1 MELYGCLLNCGPSV
15 ALDLRI
21 YGVPNAQDALQ
32 SCSFGVVRPH
42 CDPGCLSIDRRN
54 PRFVSVNQKEA
65 RHERHS
71 RCKPRLACV
80 VLSRISKAPAGAE
93 ARLKA
98 LNITLPPDAA
108 PAANFVNSVQTGK
121 GKLGKDLTVE
131 QGREA
136 ARQAG
141 LIMLTKIRTAL
152 GSLDRVKR
160 VVKVL
165 GMVNSAEGFGDQP
178 LVVNGFSDLMV
189 EVFGEAGKHARSAVG
204 MAGLPGNSPIEV
216 ESKRPSSIRL
226 DRQCTSP
233 EPSLA
238 HPSIARQKSIHFQA
252 LSSPN
257 VVTRVT

>member
-1 MELYGCLLNCGPSV
+1 MKAVFAVIIAAGLASLAWSGPAS
-15 ALDLRI
+15 
-21 YGVPNAQDALQ
+21 AQA
-32 SCSFGVVRPH
+32 
-42 CDPGCLSIDRRN
+42 PG
-54 PRFVSVNQKEA
+54 
-65 RHERHS
+65 
-71 RCKPRLACV
+71 
-80 VLSRISKAPAGAE
+80 GAE

-108 PAANFVNSVQTGK
+108 PANFVNSVQTGKLLFLSGNTAGPAWVGK

-178 LVVNGFSDLMV
+178 LVINGFSDLMV
-189 EVFGEAGKHARSAVG
+189 DVFGEAGKHARSAVG
-204 MAGLPGNSPIEV
+204 MAGLPGNSPVEV
-216 ESKRPSSIRL
+216 EMIV
-226 DRQCTSP
+226 
-233 EPSLA
+233 E
-238 HPSIARQKSIHFQA
+238 FE
-252 LSSPN
+252 
-257 VVTRVT
+257 

>member
-1 MELYGCLLNCGPSV
+1 MKGILAASLVLL
-15 ALDLRI
+15 
-21 YGVPNAQDALQ
+21 
-32 SCSFGVVRPH
+32 
-42 CDPGCLSIDRRN
+42 
-54 PRFVSVNQKEA
+54 
-65 RHERHS
+65 
-71 RCKPRLACV
+71 
-80 VLSRISKAPAGAE
+80 VLSSPASAQAPAGAE

-98 LNITLPPDAA
+98 INITLPPDAA
-108 PAANFVNSVQTGK
+108 PAANFVNSVQTGKLLFLSGNTAGPAWVGK

-178 LVVNGFSDLMV
+178 PGGQRIFRSDGGSV
-189 EVFGEAGKHARSAVG
+189 RRGWQARALRRWHG
-204 MAGLPGNSPIEV
+204 
-216 ESKRPSSIRL
+216 RPSRQLADRGGGDCGIRVSVRRQL

-233 EPSLA
+233 ELV
-238 HPSIARQKSIHFQA
+238 HPSGIEGLIFGS
-252 LSSPN
+252 
-257 VVTRVT
+257 

>member
-1 MELYGCLLNCGPSV
+1 MKTLLAVVVAVSLAVLAWSNPASAQAAAGP
-15 ALDLRI
+15 
-21 YGVPNAQDALQ
+21 
-32 SCSFGVVRPH
+32 
-42 CDPGCLSIDRRN
+42 
-54 PRFVSVNQKEA
+54 
-65 RHERHS
+65 
-71 RCKPRLACV
+71 
-80 VLSRISKAPAGAE
+80 E

-98 LNITLPPDAA
+98 LNITLPPDTA
-108 PAANFVNSVQTGK
+108 PIANFVNSVQTGKLLFLSGNTAGPAWAGK

-204 MAGLPGNSPIEV
+204 MAGLPGNSPVEV
-216 ESKRPSSIRL
+216 EMIV
-226 DRQCTSP
+226 
-233 EPSLA
+233 E
-238 HPSIARQKSIHFQA
+238 
-252 LSSPN
+252 
-257 VVTRVT
+257 VE

>member
-1 MELYGCLLNCGPSV
+1 MKAIFAAIVSAGV
-15 ALDLRI
+15 ALLALS
-21 YGVPNAQDALQ
+21 GPTSAQ
-32 SCSFGVVRPH
+32 
-42 CDPGCLSIDRRN
+42 
-54 PRFVSVNQKEA
+54 
-65 RHERHS
+65 
-71 RCKPRLACV
+71 
-80 VLSRISKAPAGAE
+80 APVGAE

-98 LNITLPPDAA
+98 LNITLPPDTA
-108 PAANFVNSVQTGK
+108 PIANFVNSVQTGKLLYLSGNTSGPAWVGK

-189 EVFGEAGKHARSAVG
+189 EVFGEAGRHARSAVG
-204 MAGLPGNSPIEV
+204 MAGLPGNSPVEV
-216 ESKRPSSIRL
+216 EMIV
-226 DRQCTSP
+226 
-233 EPSLA
+233 E
-238 HPSIARQKSIHFQA
+238 FE
-252 LSSPN
+252 
-257 VVTRVT
+257 